1 MFVSLILAILAFVF
15 IPTIEVAPYEL
26 NKEIITMVEEI
37 TDYMEKFEEPPP
49 IERPKVAIEAQNE
62 VNEEVVE
69 TIAETVFK
77 EHIIRTTPTGPDIE
91 IVPYYKVEIKPQP
104 IAIPKPEYPSLARQ
118 AGIEGQT
125 VVKALVETDGS
136 IREVQILKSSGNQ
149 MLDEAALAAARKA
162 KFTPAKQRDTFV
174 RVWVSIPMRFK
185 LIGG

>member
-1 MFVSLILAILAFVF
+1 
-15 IPTIEVAPYEL
+15 
-26 NKEIITMVEEI
+26 
-37 TDYMEKFEEPPP
+37 
-49 IERPKVAIEAQNE
+49 
-62 VNEEVVE
+62 
-69 TIAETVFK
+69 
-77 EHIIRTTPTGPDIE
+77 
-91 IVPYYKVEIKPQP
+91 KVEIKPQP